1 METGFRGAFVI
12 SWSQTETDGLKA
24 APIDTLAVGATWQW
38 TGELVRVDGPAELML
53 LERGKEEA
61 NLRRRAARSVRRL
74 VGAAMTGVSLDQIE
88 VDEPLMDSGFVVTDG
103 RQTYTITVV
112 EVDGARPLLMFLDHV
127 PPRGRDLWIVHRS
140 IDETQRSRSAELA
153 GGVIC
158 FTPGTRIA
166 TEDGPRLVED
176 LRPEDKILTKDNGAQ
191 PILWKGSR
199 RMTGARLFAMPE
211 FRPIRLRRGSVDG
224 SVPDSELL
232 VSPEHRMLLKG
243 DAARALFNTSEV
255 LVAAKEL
262 VNGHSIIR
270 DRSVREVTYVH
281 LLLEQHQIVWANGI
295 ETESFHPANT
305 SLSLVPDDQRAALFE
320 QLPELEHDPHLYGS
334 YARRNLS
341 KAETAVLLQDVAA

>member
-1 METGFRGAFVI
+1 METGFRGTFVI

-53 LERGKEEA
+53 LERGEDEA

-112 EVDGARPLLMFLDHV
+112 EVDGAKPLLMFLDHV

-166 TEDGPRLVED
+166 TEDGPRLVEE
-176 LRPEDKILTKDNGAQ
+176 LRPDDKILTKDNGAQ

-199 RMTGARLFAMPE
+199 RMPGARLFAMPE
-211 FRPIRLRRGSVDG
+211 FRPSRLRRGALDG
-224 SVPDSELL
+224 SAPDGDPL
-232 VSPEHRMLLKG
+232 VSPEHRMVLKG
-243 DAARALFNTSEV
+243 DAARALFNTPEV

-270 DRSVREVTYVH
+270 DRSIREVTYVH
-281 LLLEQHQIVWANGI
+281 LLLEEHQIVWANGI

-320 QLPELEHDPHLYGS
+320 QLPELEHDPHLYGN

-341 KAETAVLLQDVAA
+341 KAETAVLLQDAAA